1 MEGADGATESDRSGA
16 GEGEAVPI
24 GIDGLDPVGV
34 EGTLI
39 RMSVKAGQAQ
49 LNADLM
55 SVETRDYCQRA
66 GGRAAAEA
74 MTSPRGPGDLPLAA
88 QTCPAGG
95 YARPGEQTAWA

>member
-1 MEGADGATESDRSGA
+1 
-16 GEGEAVPI
+16 
-24 GIDGLDPVGV
+24 
-34 EGTLI
+34 
-39 RMSVKAGQAQ
+39 

-55 SVETRDYCQRA
+55 SVETRDYCPRA